1 MRMIPTLLFAAV
13 TFAFSATGALAAP
26 EHAHATSQ
34 YLTLPQAQPTE
45 AGARVEVIE
54 FFSYACP
61 HCNVFEPV
69 LADWVKKNAGK
80 VAFKRVHVAFRP
92 SDQLLQ
98 RLYVTLEA
106 LDLLEAHHAK
116 VFAVIHEQGK
126 RLNSDED
133 VFNWADSV
141 GIKRDVFIATYRSFG
156 VQARVNRA
164 QAMVGAYR
172 IDQWPMLA
180 VGGRYLTSP
189 HQAGGHANPP
199 VPEQQQQLQALQVMD
214 MLVTKAKSD
223 QK

>member
-1 MRMIPTLLFAAV
+1 MRMIPTLLFAAL
-13 TFAFSATGALAAP
+13 TIGFSAPGALAAP
-26 EHAHATSQ
+26 EHAHAANQ

-61 HCNVFEPV
+61 HCNVLEPV
-69 LADWVKKNAGK
+69 LAEWVKKNASK

-98 RLYVTLEA
+98 RLFATLEA
-106 LDLLEAHHAK
+106 LDLLDAHHAK
-116 VFAVIHEQGK
+116 VFAVIHEQNK
-126 RLNSDED
+126 RFNSDED
-133 VFNWADSV
+133 VFNWAESV

-172 IDQWPMLA
+172 IEQWPMLA

-189 HQAGGHANPP
+189 HQAGGHASPP
-199 VPEQQQQLQALQVMD
+199 LPELQQQVQALQVMD
-214 MLVTKAKSD
+214 MLVNKVKSE